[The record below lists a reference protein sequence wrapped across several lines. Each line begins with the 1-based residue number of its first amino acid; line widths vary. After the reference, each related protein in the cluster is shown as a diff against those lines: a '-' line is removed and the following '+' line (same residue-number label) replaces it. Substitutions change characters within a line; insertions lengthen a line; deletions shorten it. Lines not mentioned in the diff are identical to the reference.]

1 MYVVEDETFRQAR
14 SILSALAKE
23 LSGQEE
29 SRPSAPVDLRE
40 LVRRSAEL
48 DLPEGGEAAYLS
60 SVAGS
65 LERLFPIEELF
76 PRKRRPRDA

>member
-23 LSGQEE
+23 LTDREE
-29 SRPSAPVDLRE
+29 SGSSLPTDL
-40 LVRRSAEL
+40 VAVIRRSAQG
-48 DLPEGGEAAYLS
+48 DLPVGAEAAYVSSLS
-60 SVAGS
+60 AA

-76 PRKRRPRDA
+76 PRRRRARDH